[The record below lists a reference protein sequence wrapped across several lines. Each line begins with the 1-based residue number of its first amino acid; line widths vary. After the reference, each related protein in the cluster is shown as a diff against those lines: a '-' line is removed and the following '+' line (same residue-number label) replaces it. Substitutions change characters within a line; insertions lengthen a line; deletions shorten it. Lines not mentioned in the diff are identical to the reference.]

1 MFKKSGEYDASNFF
15 VGLLFRSSRIKCI
28 RSGTQSCAASKF
40 RRTGCASVDN
50 ATGRGVFVD
59 AVLFILLFEH
69 TFKSMDGGGEG
80 KMSRISIEEVKHV
93 ANLARLA
100 VTEDEAK
107 MFQQQLDAIIS
118 FAEQLNELDTE
129 NVVPTSHVLSVKNV
143 MREDVAKEG
152 LPVEEVLKNAPDAKD
167 GQFRVPSI
175 IE

>member
-1 MFKKSGEYDASNFF
+1 
-15 VGLLFRSSRIKCI
+15 
-28 RSGTQSCAASKF
+28 
-40 RRTGCASVDN
+40 
-50 ATGRGVFVD
+50 
-59 AVLFILLFEH
+59 
-69 TFKSMDGGGEG
+69 
-80 KMSRISIEEVKHV
+80 MSRISIEEVKHV

-118 FAEQLNELDTE
+118 FAEQLNELDTD
-129 NVVPTSHVLSVKNV
+129 NVKPTSHVLSVKNV